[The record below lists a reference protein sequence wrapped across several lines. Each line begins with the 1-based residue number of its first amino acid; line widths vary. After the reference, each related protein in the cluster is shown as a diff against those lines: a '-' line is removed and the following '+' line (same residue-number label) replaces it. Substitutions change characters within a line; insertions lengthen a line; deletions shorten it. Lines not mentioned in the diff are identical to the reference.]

1 MTSLTRVRQ
10 VGAGE
15 AISYRR
21 RRIRGFTLAELLIVM
36 TLIGIAAVVG
46 TPFIFKIMRRERLR
60 GHATEIYSQVLAA
73 RMQAVKR
80 NTPVVL
86 YFNLTTREVISWAEV
101 APFDYIQQPL
111 TEPTIGYW
119 QIPKYVLFTFAPGGA
134 TDGVNAVSFDTY
146 LGNSGLKDRII
157 FQGDGSLLQPQ
168 DPNSARPAKPS
179 TYTSTVPY
187 GSINC
192 VSNQCRGVYVSDAD
206 QSNDP
211 HRNVFRISVDDF
223 GISGKPSLLKYL
235 PPSAGGNGGECNY
248 VPGSPWPWLD

>member
-1 MTSLTRVRQ
+1 RTAASRRWVYPLSAPMTSGIRVRQ
-10 VGAGE
+10 IGAGD
-15 AISYRR
+15 AISCRR
-21 RRIRGFTLAELLIVM
+21 RWIRGFTLAELVITLG
-36 TLIGIAAVVG
+36 LIGMAAVVG

-86 YFNLTTREVISWAEV
+86 FFDLPNRDIISWAEV
-101 APFDYIQQPL
+101 APFDYVQNPA
-111 TEPTIGYW
+111 TEPTISYW
-119 QIPKYVLFTFAPGGA
+119 QIPKYLLFSFAPGGA
-134 TDGVNAVSFDTY
+134 TNGPDAVSFDTY
-146 LGNSGLKDRII
+146 LGNSGLKDMII

-168 DPNSARPAKPS
+168 ATNSVRPARPSA
-179 TYTSTVPY
+179 YTSSVPF

-192 VSNQCRGVYVSDAD
+192 ASNQCRGVYISDFD
-206 QSNDP
+206 QSADP

-235 PPSAGGNGGECNY
+235 PNSAGGN
-248 VPGSPWPWLD
+248 